1 MDTVGEFTAGRQTAI
16 LKGIT
21 PSRRPPR
28 GAPVSRKPSPVPDVP
43 ELTARVA
50 RAAFPKGNPYL
61 RLRDELGTVFRDADF
76 ADLYPRRGQPAL
88 PPWKLALATV
98 LQFAEDLSDRQAA
111 DAVRGRIDW
120 KYAPG
125 LELDDPGFHFSALS
139 EFRGRLTAAGAQRL
153 LLDQMLEACK
163 DRGLIKARARQR
175 TDSTHVLAAT
185 RDLNRLELVGE
196 TLRATLNA
204 LAAVAPEWLRAL
216 APPEWFDRHAARVE
230 ETRLP
235 KGQEARYTH
244 AEVIGTDGY
253 RLLEAL
259 RSDAAAA
266 WLWQVPAVEV
276 LRRVW
281 LTQFYLD
288 DGRVRW
294 RTAADL
300 APAGQ
305 RINTPY
311 DAGATFGNKRSLT
324 WTGYKVH
331 VSETCEPDQVHLITH
346 VETTPAV
353 AADVEQTAPIH
364 TALAAKGLLPGDHL
378 VDAGFVDVAL
388 LVGSQFEHGVRL
400 VGPMRPD
407 VSWQAKANQGFDIA
421 HFEIDWETKRV
432 TCPEGKTSVLWKP
445 GRDRWGNEVIHTEF
459 ARRECLAC
467 RSRPLCTRATTEGRE
482 MTLRPQEQ
490 HEALQ
495 AARRQQETAEWK
507 AEYAVRAGI
516 EGTLSEGIRGF
527 GLRRCRYIGLAK
539 AHLQHVIT
547 AAAMNLSRL
556 ASWLSEAPRAKT
568 RTSRFARLALAG

>member
-1 MDTVGEFTAGRQTAI
+1 MS
-16 LKGIT
+16 LK
-21 PSRRPPR
+21 PC
-28 GAPVSRKPSPVPDVP
+28 PVPDVP

-61 RLRDELGTVFRDADF
+61 RLRDELGPVFHDTDF
-76 ADLYPRRGQPAL
+76 AELYPRRGQPAL
-88 PPWKLALATV
+88 PPWKLALVTV
-98 LQFAEDLSDRQAA
+98 MQFAEDLSDRQAA

-120 KYAPG
+120 KYALG

-139 EFRGRLTAAGAQRL
+139 EFRGRLGAGGAERL
-153 LLDQMLEACK
+153 LLDEMLEVCK
-163 DRGLIKARARQR
+163 DRGLLKARARQR

-196 TLRATLNA
+196 TLRAALNA
-204 LAAVAPEWLRAL
+204 LATVAPGWLRQQV
-216 APPEWFDRHAARVE
+216 PPEWFDRYASRVE

-235 KGQEARYTH
+235 KGQEARYAH
-244 AEVIGTDGY
+244 AEVIGADGY
-253 RLLEAL
+253 RLLETL
-259 RSDAAAA
+259 RRDAAATE
-266 WLWQVPAVEV
+266 LWRVPAVEI

-281 LTQFYLD
+281 LCQFYVED
-288 DGRVRW
+288 DRVRW
-294 RTAADL
+294 RTAKDL

-311 DAGATFGNKRSLT
+311 DAEATYGNKRSTT
-324 WTGYKVH
+324 WIGYKIH
-331 VSETCEPDQVHLITH
+331 ITETCEPDRVHLITN

-353 AADVEQTAPIH
+353 AADVDQTAAIH
-364 TALAAKGLLPGDHL
+364 AALAAKGLLPGDHL
-378 VDAGFVDVAL
+378 LDAGFVDVEL

-407 VSWQAKANQGFDIA
+407 VSWQAQAKQGFDIA
-421 HFEIDWETKRV
+421 HFTIDWEAKQV

-445 GRDRWGNEVIHTEF
+445 GQDRWGNEVIHAEF

-482 MTLRPQEQ
+482 MTLRPREQ

-495 AARRQQETAEWK
+495 AARRQQEAAEWQ
-507 AEYAVRAGI
+507 AEYAVRAGV
-516 EGTLSEGIRGF
+516 EGTLSQGVRGF

-539 AHLQHVIT
+539 ARLQHVAT
-547 AAAMNLSRL
+547 AAAINVYRLSD
-556 ASWLSEAPRAKT
+556 WFGGVPRAAT
-568 RTSRFARLALAG
+568 RTSPFVRLVA

>member
-1 MDTVGEFTAGRQTAI
+1 
-16 LKGIT
+16 
-21 PSRRPPR
+21 
-28 GAPVSRKPSPVPDVP
+28 VSLKPSLVPDVP

-61 RLRDELGTVFRDADF
+61 RLRDELGPVFRDGDF
-76 ADLYPRRGQPAL
+76 AGLYPRRGQPAL
-88 PPWKLALATV
+88 PPWKLALVTV

-120 KYAPG
+120 KYALG

-139 EFRGRLTAAGAQRL
+139 EFRARLTASEAQRL
-153 LLDQMLEACK
+153 LLDEMLAACK
-163 DRGLIKARARQR
+163 DHGLLKARARQR

-196 TLRATLNA
+196 TLRATLNT
-204 LAAVAPEWLRAL
+204 LATVAPEWLRPRV
-216 APPEWFDRHAARVE
+216 PPEWFDRYATRVE

-235 KGQEARYTH
+235 KGQEARYAH
-244 AEVIGTDGY
+244 AAVIGADGY

-259 RSDAAAA
+259 RCDAASA

-281 LTQFYLD
+281 LMQFYV
-288 DGRVRW
+288 DGDRVRW

-305 RINTPY
+305 RINSPY
-311 DAGATFGNKRSLT
+311 DVEATFGNKRSTT
-324 WTGYKVH
+324 WIGYKVH
-331 VSETCEPDQVHLITH
+331 MTETCEADQVHLITH
-346 VETTPAV
+346 VETTLAV
-353 AADVEQTAPIH
+353 AADVDQTGPIH

-378 VDAGFVDVAL
+378 LDAGFLDVGL

-407 VSWQAKANQGFDIA
+407 VSWQAQANQGFDIT
-421 HFEIDWETKRV
+421 HFTIDWEAKRV

-445 GRDRWGNEVIHTEF
+445 GQDRWGNEVIHTEF

-467 RSRPLCTRATTEGRE
+467 PSRPQCTRATTEGRE
-482 MTLRPQEQ
+482 MTLRPREL

-495 AARRQQETAEWK
+495 AARREQETAEWK
-507 AEYAVRAGI
+507 AEYAVRAGV
-516 EGTLSEGIRGF
+516 EGTLSQGVRGF

-539 AHLQHVIT
+539 ARLQHVAT
-547 AAAMNLSRL
+547 AAAINVYRISD
-556 ASWLSEAPRAKT
+556 WLGGVPRAAT
-568 RTSRFARLALAG
+568 RTSRFMRLVA